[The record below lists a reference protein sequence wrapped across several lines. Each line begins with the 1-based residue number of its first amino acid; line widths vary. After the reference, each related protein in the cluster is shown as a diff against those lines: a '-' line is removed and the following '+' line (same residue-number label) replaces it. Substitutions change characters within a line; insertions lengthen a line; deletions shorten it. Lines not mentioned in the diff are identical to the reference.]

1 MARAIPIRR
10 ATASTKSVMRFSGP
24 DLRDL
29 TRDAERFVRR
39 RSVDDGS
46 GGFNYVPRAWLETA
60 ITAYLEHGRNPAAAT
75 EAFVAAQPGKKGITP
90 WKQQHAASMR
100 VMLDYFMRTDQ
111 SAPRMTAI
119 LFRAR
124 PRLTIW
130 YGHELAVRMDLWVPG
145 PPHVLRVLWT
155 DEKSRLDRRGTTA
168 RVAGL
173 LAHAQPHLLDSVD
186 VIEVWQ
192 LRYRQ
197 QARWRVED
205 LEPHLPRLR
214 VLMDWAAEQLERQS
228 A

>member
-1 MARAIPIRR
+1 
-10 ATASTKSVMRFSGP
+10 MRFSGP

-46 GGFNYVPRAWLETA
+46 GGFNYVPRAWFEVA
-60 ITAYLEHGRNPAAAT
+60 VTAYLENGRNPVAAT
-75 EAFVAAQPGKKGITP
+75 EAFVTAQPGKKGMTP
-90 WKQQHAASMR
+90 WKRQHAASMR
-100 VMLDYFMRTDQ
+100 VMFDYFMRTDRP
-111 SAPRMTAI
+111 APGKTAI

-130 YGHELAVRMDLWVPG
+130 QAHELAVRMDLWAAG

-155 DEKSRLDRRGTTA
+155 DEKSRLDRRGTTM

-173 LAHAQPHLLDSVD
+173 LAHARPHVPAIE

-214 VLMDWAAEQLERQS
+214 ALMDWAADHLERRS